1 MASWTPNDESI
12 SRQWLMSKAAKGSM
26 EQELNPKQFLATTA
40 KPDAVEY
47 SGSKRGNS
55 KSYTSKLQMTTV

>member
-1 MASWTPNDESI
+1 
-12 SRQWLMSKAAKGSM
+12 MSKAAKGSM